1 MRIASGDMRTAD
13 GTEPA
18 ATDDAAPAGHTGTGQ
33 PDAGRAH
40 GACADADRANDDRAG
55 NDRADNDR
63 AADDRA
69 ADDRAADD
77 RAADER
83 TRARADFEAFVKD
96 VEPRLSRA
104 LAAAYGFEDGR
115 DATAEALAYAFEHWD
130 RLQHIANLPGYL
142 FRVGQS
148 RGRRRRQPV
157 VFAVPDNTDHAFEP
171 GLPAA
176 LGSLTGRQRLAVVLV
191 YGYGYTLREVAELT
205 GIRPTTVQNHLA
217 RGLSRLRS
225 RMGVNDED

>member
-55 NDRADNDR
+55 NDRADN
-63 AADDRA
+63 
-69 ADDRAADD
+69 D